1 MLGFIPL
8 AIEKL
13 REGNGGNLNGSC
25 DIIRRINGLEQ
36 PNQGKRYMGLQKKH
50 RHSSISALT
59 LFEVLEQTMESK
71 HEVKYIC

>member
-36 PNQGKRYMGLQKKH
+36 PNQGKRYMGLQKH
-50 RHSSISALT
+50 CHSSISALM
-59 LFEVLEQTMESK
+59 LFEVFEQTMGSK